1 MDHALTDAQHAEKLT
16 AARERYDRI
25 RKRIEPFV
33 VQPRAEP
40 PAKIGTWRRGI
51 DLPDDS
57 NERYRFEF
65 YGP

>member
-1 MDHALTDAQHAEKLT
+1 MNHTSTDPRTAEKLT
-16 AARERYDRI
+16 AARKRYDRI
-25 RKRIEPFV
+25 LERIEPFV
-33 VQPRAEP
+33 VQPRAEK
-40 PAKIGTWRRGI
+40 PAKVGTWRRGI